1 MQGRTPVLC
10 PVSARSHLH
19 CLRMGIS
26 RVSGVSGKAIKQVKA
41 NWADVV
47 LVCRKCSKKL
57 DGGFGKK
64 GEETLAKGLRKT
76 LGAKGKGR
84 KSALA
89 VVEVDCL
96 DICPK
101 DAVVALNAG
110 APGDWTV
117 VPRGTPLP
125 DVVRRLGLAGATSA
139 DE

>member
-1 MQGRTPVLC
+1 MD
-10 PVSARSHLH
+10 VST
-19 CLRMGIS
+19 
-26 RVSGVSGKAIKQVKA
+26 VSGVSSGKAIKQVKA

-57 DGGFGKK
+57 HGGFGKK

-76 LGAKGKGR
+76 LGTKGKGR

-89 VVEVDCL
+89 IVEVDCL
-96 DICPK
+96 DVCPK

-117 VPRGTPLP
+117 VPKGTPLP
-125 DVVRRLGLAGATSA
+125 DVVRRLGLVGSDGA
-139 DE
+139 DD